1 MENETTW
8 AWGGLQAL
16 GAKYLSYHQ
25 SGKTVER
32 WQDPTLID
40 QIGKS

>member
-8 AWGGLQAL
+8 ACGGSKTL
-16 GAKYLSYHQ
+16 GAKCLSYHQ